1 MNGNITNNKQSRDV
15 VFSRYQIFIVVVLI
29 NLQLFSTSGNTG
41 QLPSGGFQTS
51 GSSSVKKSTLKPPVT
66 SACHITVEQAH
77 RYIRSKSVLLVD
89 IRSEESYRQSTI
101 PGAINIP
108 LFAIKT
114 RSFLKGKHL
123 VLFDDGSNL
132 PKLVGE
138 CRELVSKY
146 GMKISVLKG
155 GIRQWNNGGK
165 GKGILYKLTPDDY
178 LASINVGRWV
188 IIDASGNKE
197 ARAIFSGS
205 QLIDFAK
212 IESNDLTEITSAIK
226 QGKDIVVLTDHGE
239 STQQLAEV
247 QKRFDQPVFLLTG
260 GVIGYADF
268 LSNRER
274 FLSRLERG
282 PVKAVQCV
290 K

>member
-1 MNGNITNNKQSRDV
+1 MDDV
-15 VFSRYQIFIVVVLI
+15 IPKLLPLI
-29 NLQLFSTSGNTG
+29 IIALIS
-41 QLPSGGFQTS
+41 FQTHS
-51 GSSSVKKSTLKPPVT
+51 AGGNDSSLPTNFLQTDDLNAIKSRALPPAT
-66 SACHITVEQAH
+66 SACRINIEQAK
-77 RYIRSKSVLLVD
+77 RYIRSKSGLLVD
-89 IRSEESYRQSTI
+89 VRAKKSYHQSTI
-101 PGAINIP
+101 PSAINIP
-108 LFAIKT
+108 LYAVKT
-114 RSFLKGKHL
+114 KSYLKGKHL
-123 VLFDDGSNL
+123 ILFDDGSNPL
-132 PKLVGE
+132 RLVNE
-138 CRELVSKY
+138 CRQLISKY

-226 QGKDIVVLTDHGE
+226 QGKDIVVLTDYGE

-247 QKRFDQPVFLLTG
+247 QQRFDQPVFLLTG
-260 GVIGYADF
+260 GVKGYADF